1 MTIFLWYVAGKNRIC
16 FSCDFYGGVRDEDHS
31 LRLRRPSG
39 SLSPQRLEL
48 ARFYD
53 SRNWVSIS
61 I

>member
-1 MTIFLWYVAGKNRIC
+1 MAIFLWYVAGEDRIH

-31 LRLRRPSG
+31 LRLRRPSR

-48 ARFYD
+48 AGFYD
-53 SRNWVSIS
+53 SRDWVSI